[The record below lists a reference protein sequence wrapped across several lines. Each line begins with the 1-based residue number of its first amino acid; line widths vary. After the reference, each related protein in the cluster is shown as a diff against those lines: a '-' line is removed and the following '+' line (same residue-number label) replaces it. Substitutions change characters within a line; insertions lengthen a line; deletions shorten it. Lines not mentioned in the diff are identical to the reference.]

1 MLNLLL
7 NFVPRI
13 LNQLAIIT
21 LFGKILTLF
30 SGNVAWNG
38 SDEENGSDV
47 SDACGVPV
55 DTGSMNG
62 SDLNGLT

>member
-13 LNQLAIIT
+13 LNQLAII
-21 LFGKILTLF
+21 TLF